1 MQLQIITIFC
11 LCEDFLTETG
21 QKDDPQT
28 QFSTAEV
35 MTAALVSAWFFG
47 GSQRLT
53 CLFFKEHGYMP
64 KMISES
70 RFNRRLLRISE
81 ELWMALFQL
90 LAGFTKNLMPA
101 MNT

>member
-1 MQLQIITIFC
+1 MQLQTITIFC
-11 LCEDFLTETG
+11 LCEDFLTEFG
-21 QKDDPQT
+21 QKDDTQT

-35 MTAALVSAWFFG
+35 MTAALLSAWFFG
-47 GSQRLT
+47 GNQRLT
-53 CLFFKEHGYMP
+53 CLFLKEHGYIP

-81 ELWMALFQL
+81 ELWRALFQL
-90 LAGFTKNLMPA
+90 LARIHKNLMPA